1 MSAILL
7 LVVVALAVYKLL
19 ARSTVT
25 FKKTSR
31 WGEKTAILKTPPG
44 PMALPVIGNLHLL
57 GKHESPFQA
66 FTELSKEWGDIFSL
80 TLGSQKCLIVNNLEL
95 IREVL
100 NQNGKF
106 FGGRPDFLRFHKL
119 FAGDRN
125 NCEYFYFILLCYLCL
140 FEI

>member
-7 LVVVALAVYKLL
+7 LVVLALAVYKLFS
-19 ARSTVT
+19 RRTVT
-25 FKKTSR
+25 FKKATR
-31 WGEKTAILKTPPG
+31 DGEVKTAILKTPPG
-44 PMALPVIGNLHLL
+44 PMALPVVGNLHLL

-66 FTELSKEWGDIFSL
+66 FTQLSKEWGDIFSL
-80 TLGSQKCLIVNNLEL
+80 TLGSQKCIVVNNLEL

-125 NCEYFYFILLCYLCL
+125 NCK
-140 FEI
+140 